1 MRARERVGDIR
12 YRMKVG
18 RGGGVRGFTL
28 IELLVV
34 IAIIAILAAI
44 LVPAVTQ
51 ALEKARRAMCSSNI
65 RQSSIGWINYG
76 VDHKGKIEIYALVGG
91 GWMWDLDLAT
101 RNELT
106 ETYGLARQIMYCPSN
121 PEQNIDAHWDF
132 AGFCVS
138 GYFWIIKRGG
148 AGNAFVIRDD
158 PDDSYIDMYVHSIDD
173 LEKPSYTPMVADAT
187 LSRDRTNFTGVTGG
201 SAVPHRAPHLDNS
214 TLLPAGANVGFAD
227 GHVVWRRYP
236 EEVKIKVRQSPLHWW

>member
-1 MRARERVGDIR
+1 
-12 YRMKVG
+12 MKVE

-65 RQSSIGWINYG
+65 RQSSIAWVNYG
-76 VDHKGKIEIYALVGG
+76 VDHKGKVQIYSIVGG
-91 GWMWDLDLAT
+91 AWMWDLDWRT
-101 RNELT
+101 RDEMID
-106 ETYGLARQIMYCPSN
+106 TYGLARQIMYCPSN
-121 PEQNIDAHWDF
+121 PSQNIDEHWSF
-132 AGFCVS
+132 NGFTVS
-138 GYFWIIKRGG
+138 GYFWIIDRGG
-148 AGNAFVIRDD
+148 QEVFQIRDD
-158 PDDSYIDMYVHSIDD
+158 PNDSYVDMYVHSIDD

-187 LSRDRTNFTGVTGG
+187 LSVDRTNFSRVVGG
-201 SAVPHRAPHLDNS
+201 SAVPHRAPHLDNN
-214 TLLPAGANVGFAD
+214 TLLPAGANVGFVD
-227 GHVVWRRYP
+227 GHVIWRRYP